1 MFAALSHTFLKKA
14 ELCLKKKKTSLCL
27 IDLVFRARGTYIC
40 FMSRQKERVRAG
52 DTETES
58 LARRT
63 KPAAKGHRELRKT
76 KSCQFPHQLQLISSP
91 RETGL
96 PQSSEMAL
104 LELWS
109 RGISPDLFSA
119 WRTDGCLLFGDY
131 IFSAQRHPEVQE
143 QPIVVRNTRAVYSS
157 VGVDC

>member
-1 MFAALSHTFLKKA
+1 MFAALSQTFLKKA
-14 ELCLKKKKTSLCL
+14 ELCLKKKNLCL
-27 IDLVFRARGTYIC
+27 IDLVFRARRTYIC
-40 FMSRQKERVRAG
+40 FMSSQKERVRAG

-58 LARRT
+58 LAIRT

-76 KSCQFPHQLQLISSP
+76 KSCQFPHQLQLISNP

-131 IFSAQRHPEVQE
+131 IFSAQRHPKFRSNPSLSETLGLCILQ
-143 QPIVVRNTRAVYSS
+143 
-157 VGVDC
+157 

>member
-14 ELCLKKKKTSLCL
+14 ELCLKKKNSLCL

-76 KSCQFPHQLQLISSP
+76 KSCQFPHQLQLISKP
-91 RETGL
+91 TRD
-96 PQSSEMAL
+96 
-104 LELWS
+104 
-109 RGISPDLFSA
+109 GIA
-119 WRTDGCLLFGDY
+119 TVIRDGSVR
-131 IFSAQRHPEVQE
+131 IME
-143 QPIVVRNTRAVYSS
+143 QGNLS
-157 VGVDC
+157 